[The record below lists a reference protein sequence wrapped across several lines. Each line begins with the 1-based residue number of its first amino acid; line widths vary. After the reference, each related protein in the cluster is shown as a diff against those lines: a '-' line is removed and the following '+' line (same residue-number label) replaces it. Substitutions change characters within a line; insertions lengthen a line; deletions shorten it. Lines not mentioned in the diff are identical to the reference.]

1 MMKKVIRL
9 IICLSLITAI
19 IMPLGE
25 VKATT
30 LQDYKNKVAELE
42 RNQERTN
49 RLTQEASQKIDAK
62 RNAIAN
68 ANNTIA
74 ENEEKVE
81 EAKVKVTESKEA
93 IEQKTQELEN
103 VIVNLQYTYASTE
116 SIYLDYVFDAE
127 SISDLIER
135 EAIIERISEDT
146 SEQLVELEKLIVEN
160 QELQVTLAD
169 ENVALEKS
177 KTEYEKQI
185 DELEDYINQQAKIGL
200 DYGEQIKAQKGLI
213 KIYEDAGCQPND
225 DIDVC
230 YYAKH
235 GGSGAFSRPLNSGR
249 VTQAW
254 NATHGGIDLGGNTP
268 GTPVYAPATGT
279 VVYVAYQNSCGGNI
293 VYMHAL
299 VNGQKYTVEM
309 AHLRSVNVK
318 AGQYVTKGTVIG
330 TVGGDSSTWWYDKC
344 TSGPHLH
351 YAISYGYYFSAAGR
365 NEWNTFKANTKAT
378 AVQSITGI
386 KSTKGWTWSGRG

>member
-1 MMKKVIRL
+1 MMNKSLKT
-9 IICLSLITAI
+9 IICLSLITALFL
-19 IMPLGE
+19 PLTT

-49 RLTQEASQKIDAK
+49 RLTQEASNKIDAK

-68 ANNTIA
+68 ANNTIKD
-74 ENEEKVE
+74 NEQKVE
-81 EAKVKVTESKEA
+81 EAKAKVTES
-93 IEQKTQELEN
+93 EQDIVRKTAELED
-103 VIVNLQYTYASTE
+103 VIATLQYTHASTE

-135 EAIIERISEDT
+135 EAIIEQISEDT
-146 SEQLVELEKLIVEN
+146 SEQLTELEKLIVEN
-160 QELQVTLAD
+160 QNLQVKLAD
-169 ENVALEKS
+169 DNVALTQS
-177 KTEYEKQI
+177 ISTYEKQI
-185 DELEDYINQQAKIGL
+185 EELDEYINQQAKIGL
-200 DYGEQIKAQKGLI
+200 DYGEQLKAQKGLV
-213 KIYEDAGCQPND
+213 KLYEDAGCKPQD
-225 DIDVC
+225 DIDIC
-230 YYAKH
+230 YYAKY
-235 GGSGAFSRPLNSGR
+235 GGSGAFSRPLNKGK

-279 VVYVAYQNSCGGNI
+279 VIYVARQNSCGGNI

-309 AHLRSVNVK
+309 AHLRSINVST
-318 AGQYVTKGTVIG
+318 GQHVTKGTQIG

-351 YAISYGYYFSAAGR
+351 YAISYGYYFTETSRTG
-365 NEWNTFKANTKAT
+365 WSTFKENTKAT
-378 AVQSITGI
+378 ANQQITGI
-386 KSTKGWTWSGRG
+386 RSVKGWTWSGRG

>member
-1 MMKKVIRL
+1 MMNRVIRI

-19 IMPLGE
+19 IMPLSE
-25 VKATT
+25 VHATT

-49 RLTQEASQKIDAK
+49 QLTREASQKIDAK

-74 ENEEKVE
+74 ENEQKVE
-81 EAKVKVTESKEA
+81 EAKVKVTESEEA
-93 IEQKTQELEN
+93 IIQKQADLES

-116 SIYLDYVFDAE
+116 SIYLDYVFDAD
-127 SISDLIER
+127 SISDFIER

-160 QELQVTLAD
+160 QELQVSLAD
-169 ENVALEKS
+169 ENVALTNS
-177 KTEYEKQI
+177 ISQYEKQI
-185 DELEDYINQQAKIGL
+185 IELDEYINKQAKIGL

-213 KIYEDAGCQPND
+213 KIYEDAGCQPQD

-230 YYAKH
+230 YYAKY
-235 GGSGAFSRPLNSGR
+235 GGSGAFSRPLNQGR

-254 NATHGGIDLGGNTP
+254 NATHGGMDLGGNTP

-279 VVYVAYQNSCGGNI
+279 IIYVAYQNSCGGNI

-309 AHLRSVNVK
+309 AHLRSINVST
-318 AGQYVTKGTVIG
+318 GQHVTKGTQIG

-351 YAISYGYYFSAAGR
+351 YAISYGYYFTETSRTG
-365 NEWNTFKANTKAT
+365 WSTFKENTKAT
-378 AVQSITGI
+378 ANQQITGI
-386 KSTKGWTWSGRG
+386 RSLKGWTWSGRG

>member
-1 MMKKVIRL
+1 MMNRVIRI

-19 IMPLGE
+19 IMPLSE
-25 VKATT
+25 VHATT

-49 RLTQEASQKIDAK
+49 QLTREASQKIDAK

-74 ENEEKVE
+74 ENEQKVE
-81 EAKVKVTESKEA
+81 EAKVKVTESEEA
-93 IEQKTQELEN
+93 IIQKQADLES

-116 SIYLDYVFDAE
+116 SIYLDYVFDAD
-127 SISDLIER
+127 SISDFIER

-169 ENVALEKS
+169 ENVALTNS
-177 KTEYEKQI
+177 ISEYEKQI
-185 DELEDYINQQAKIGL
+185 EELDRYIDQQAKIGL

-213 KIYEDAGCQPND
+213 KIYEDAGCRPQD
-225 DIDVC
+225 DIDIC

-235 GGSGAFSRPLNSGR
+235 GGSGAFSRPLNKGR

-309 AHLRSVNVK
+309 AHLRSVNVR
-318 AGQYVTKGTVIG
+318 AGQYITKGTQIG

-386 KSTKGWTWSGRG
+386 KSTKGWTWNGRG

>member
-1 MMKKVIRL
+1 MMNRVVR
-9 IICLSLITAI
+9 IIISLSLITAI
-19 IMPLGE
+19 IMPLSE
-25 VKATT
+25 VHATT

-49 RLTQEASQKIDAK
+49 QLTREASQKIDAK
-62 RNAIAN
+62 RNAITN
-68 ANNTIA
+68 AKNTIA
-74 ENEEKVE
+74 ENEQKVE
-81 EAKVKVTESKEA
+81 DAKVKVTESQDA
-93 IEQKTQELEN
+93 IEQKTKDLEN

-169 ENVALEKS
+169 ENVALTNSISEH
-177 KTEYEKQI
+177 EKQI
-185 DELEDYINQQAKIGL
+185 EELDRYIDQQAKIGL

-213 KIYEDAGCQPND
+213 KIYEDAGCRPQD

-235 GGSGAFSRPLNSGR
+235 GGSGAFSRPLNQGR

-309 AHLRSVNVK
+309 AHLRSVNVR
-318 AGQYVTKGTVIG
+318 AGQYITKGTQIG

-386 KSTKGWTWSGRG
+386 KSTKGWTWNGRG

>member
-1 MMKKVIRL
+1 MMNKSLKT
-9 IICLSLITAI
+9 IICLSLITALFL
-19 IMPLGE
+19 PLTT

-49 RLTQEASQKIDAK
+49 RLTQEASNKIDAK
-62 RNAIAN
+62 RNAITN
-68 ANNTIA
+68 ANNTIKD
-74 ENEEKVE
+74 NEVKVE
-81 EAKVKVTESKEA
+81 EAKVKVTESEEE
-93 IEQKTQELEN
+93 IVRKTEELES
-103 VIVNLQYTYASTE
+103 VIATLQYTHASTE
-116 SIYLDYVFDAE
+116 SIYLDYVFDAD

-135 EAIIERISEDT
+135 EAIIEQISEDT

-160 QELQVTLAD
+160 QNLQVKLAD
-169 ENVALEKS
+169 DNVALTKS
-177 KTEYEKQI
+177 ISEYEKQI
-185 DELEDYINQQAKIGL
+185 EELDEYINQQAKIGL
-200 DYGEQIKAQKGLI
+200 DYGEQLKAQKGLV
-213 KIYEDAGCQPND
+213 KIYEDAGCKPQD

-230 YYAKH
+230 YYAKF
-235 GGSGAFSRPLNSGR
+235 GGSGAFSRPLNQGK

-279 VVYVAYQNSCGGNI
+279 VIYVARQNSCGGNI

-309 AHLRSVNVK
+309 AHLRSINVSV
-318 AGQYVTKGTVIG
+318 GQHVTKGTQIG

>member
-1 MMKKVIRL
+1 MMNRVVR
-9 IICLSLITAI
+9 IIVCLSLITAI

-365 NEWNTFKANTKAT
+365 NEWSTFKANTKAT